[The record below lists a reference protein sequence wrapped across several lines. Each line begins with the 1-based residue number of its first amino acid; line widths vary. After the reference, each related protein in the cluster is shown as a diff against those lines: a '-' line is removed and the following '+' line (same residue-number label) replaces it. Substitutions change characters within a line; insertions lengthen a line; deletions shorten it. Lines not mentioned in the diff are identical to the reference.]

1 MNSFA
6 NNVSIGHQIIITQ
19 FSNDVLLLYHLNFLD
34 ENLEVDEWK
43 IIEVLEEYPELGHGC
58 SIDDLHQLRNI
69 HVLIALKA
77 FVWHMTLMCEFF
89 EYI

>member
-1 MNSFA
+1 
-6 NNVSIGHQIIITQ
+6 
-19 FSNDVLLLYHLNFLD
+19 LNFLD

-77 FVWHMTLMCEFF
+77 FIRHMTLMSEFF